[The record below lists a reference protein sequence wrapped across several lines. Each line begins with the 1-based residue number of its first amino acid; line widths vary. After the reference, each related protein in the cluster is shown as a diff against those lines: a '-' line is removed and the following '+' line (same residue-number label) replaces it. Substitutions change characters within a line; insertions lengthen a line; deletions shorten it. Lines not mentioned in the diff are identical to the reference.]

1 VKTLFADARGWQDG
15 KVEVGGVARDTAATF
30 LAKLGGA
37 APVNADAAW
46 RPSENDA
53 KQPGAQFALLTWV
66 KDGKAAEGLLTIDA
80 NPIHTMIYPP
90 SYQVCPSPPKSG
102 TTCSVRKVDGKGW
115 LKEIRSTEN
124 GQQTLRVSLQR
135 DDGPA
140 VDFVLSQGAAT
151 SAGLAKGMQPVGAF
165 LFEAEP
171 ISKAV
176 LETR

>member
-1 VKTLFADARGWQDG
+1 MD
-15 KVEVGGVARDTAATF
+15 
-30 LAKLGGA
+30 
-37 APVNADAAW
+37 
-46 RPSENDA
+46 DA
-53 KQPGAQFALLTWV
+53 KQPGAQFVLFTWV
-66 KDGKAAEGLLTIDA
+66 EGRQGGREACCRSDA
-80 NPIHTMIYPP
+80 NPIYTAIYPP
-90 SYQVCPSPPKSG
+90 SYQVCPSSPKSG